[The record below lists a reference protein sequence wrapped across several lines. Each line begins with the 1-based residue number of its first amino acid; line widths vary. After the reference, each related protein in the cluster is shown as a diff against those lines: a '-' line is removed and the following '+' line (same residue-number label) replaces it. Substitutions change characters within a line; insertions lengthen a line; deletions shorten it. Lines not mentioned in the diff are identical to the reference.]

1 MTTKKPAALARRT
14 LPNGTVIHTL
24 KFTDGCQIDF
34 ITASLLTAYIHQH
47 DIEIVF

>member
-34 ITASLLTAYIHQH
+34 ITVRLLTDYIQQQE
-47 DIEIVF
+47 IEIVF